1 VVKWSQLKSW
11 LTTTLPA
18 LGSLGLLTAAFV
30 DASVIPLPLVPD
42 LLLINLC
49 SAHPLRM
56 PYYAAITAL
65 GATVGSLVVYY
76 PARKAGQAYYHARH
90 SHAPGRI
97 QKLVQK
103 YPALCV
109 FLPAVAP
116 FPLPVKPFV
125 IAQGVFQVPLTT
137 FLVGTLAGKAC
148 RFLAEAFLGVRYGPA
163 ALHFLVAQKWSVLIA
178 LLVLGILFFLLRR
191 LKVFHGREQSQID

>member
-1 VVKWSQLKSW
+1 VKWSQLKSW

-18 LGSLGLLTAAFV
+18 LGSLGLLAAAFV
-30 DASVIPLPLVPD
+30 DASFVPLPLVPD
-42 LLLINLC
+42 LLLINLS

-56 PYYAAITAL
+56 PYYAAITAI
-65 GATVGSLVVYY
+65 GATLGSLLVYY

-90 SHAPGRI
+90 SHPPGRI
-97 QKLVQK
+97 QKLLQK

-125 IAQGVFQVPLTT
+125 IAQGVFQIPIVT
-137 FLVGTLAGKAC
+137 FLVGTLAGKGC
-148 RFLAEAFLGVRYGPA
+148 RFFAEAFLGVRYGPA
-163 ALHFLVAQKWSVLIA
+163 VLHFLVAEKWYALAVLI
-178 LLVLGILFFLLRR
+178 VLGLLFFLFRR
-191 LKVFHGREQSQID
+191 LRVFHHGEHPQTD

>member
-1 VVKWSQLKSW
+1 VKWSQLKSW
-11 LTTTLPA
+11 LMTTLPA
-18 LGSLGLLTAAFV
+18 LGSLGLLAAAFV

-42 LLLINLC
+42 LLLINLS

-56 PYYAAITAL
+56 PYYVAITAI
-65 GATVGSLVVYY
+65 GATLGSLVVYY
-76 PARKAGQAYYHARH
+76 PARKAGEAYYHARH
-90 SHAPGRI
+90 SHPPGRI
-97 QKLVQK
+97 QKLVQS

-125 IAQGVFQVPLTT
+125 IAQGVFQVPLST

-148 RFLAEAFLGVRYGPA
+148 RFFAEAFLGVRYGPA
-163 ALHFLVAQKWSVLIA
+163 ALHFLVAQKWYALAGLI
-178 LLVLGILFFLLRR
+178 LLGLVFLFFGRLRI
-191 LKVFHGREQSQID
+191 FHSRQHSQTD

>member
-1 VVKWSQLKSW
+1 VKWSQLKSW

-18 LGSLGLLTAAFV
+18 LGSLGLLAASFV
-30 DASVIPLPLVPD
+30 DASFVPLPLVPD
-42 LLLINLC
+42 LLLINL
-49 SAHPLRM
+49 SAAHPLRM
-56 PYYAAITAL
+56 PYYVAITAV
-65 GATVGSLVVYY
+65 GAVVGSLIVYY

-90 SHAPGRI
+90 SHPPGRI

-125 IAQGVFQVPLTT
+125 IAQGVFQVPLST
-137 FLVGTLAGKAC
+137 FIVGTLTGKAC
-148 RFLAEAFLGVRYGPA
+148 RFFAEAFLGVRYGPA
-163 ALHFLVAQKWSVLIA
+163 ALHFLVAQKWWVLV
-178 LLVLGILFFLLRR
+178 VLGVLGVLFVVFRR
-191 LKVFHGREQSQID
+191 LGIFHRREHPQSD